1 MDAVVVTSA
10 MLEPVM
16 DSITGNLGVLL
27 PVGLTILAVMVGVA
41 LIPRIIWKFF
51 QTLEGPGFV
60 PGLSKSNEFK
70 ERRFIV

>member
-1 MDAVVVTSA
+1 MVVYETVFTKILKEVSIMENGAVVVTQA
-10 MLEPVM
+10 MLEPVI

-51 QTLEGPGFV
+51 
-60 PGLSKSNEFK
+60 
-70 ERRFIV
+70 

>member
-1 MDAVVVTSA
+1 MDSVVVTAA

-41 LIPRIIWKFF
+41 LIPRIIWKFSKP
-51 QTLEGPGFV
+51 LKGPDYSGSF
-60 PGLSKSNEFK
+60 
-70 ERRFIV
+70 